1 MGSSKMDQ
9 ICSSSQKRINRDAKT
24 RLQSLVELTGE
35 TPWDKKKPITTNT
48 ALLASNL
55 LRKKQDAD
63 DQAVKVK
70 QLAAE
75 VEQLQAAI
83 AEMSKLKTDKETKLE
98 NTMSQVR
105 TELEKNLQLAIENE
119 ALEKAKNEIEGDIEE
134 NKEAIEELKK
144 WQTEIKKD
152 KETICESLA
161 KMNKDADDQHLV
173 DTEARANQIVMLT
186 TDKIKA
192 QSENESIRIDL
203 NNLKKTHEL
212 YLQETNQ
219 KLTEDSKQIEKL
231 KVEVRRLQAETG
243 SNSSTPT
250 GSNSSTATQSPR
262 TPRNADGQPDQP
274 QLLESVEEDN

>member
-24 RLQSLVELTGE
+24 RLQSLVELTGD

-55 LRKKQDAD
+55 LSKKQAAD
-63 DQAVKVK
+63 EQAEKVK
-70 QLAAE
+70 RLAAE

-105 TELEKNLQLAIENE
+105 TELERNHKLALETE

-161 KMNKDADDQHLV
+161 AMNKETDDQHLV

-219 KLTEDSKQIEKL
+219 KLSDDSKQIEEL
-231 KVEVRRLQAETG
+231 KIEVRRLQAETG
-243 SNSSTPT
+243 SNSSTPV
-250 GSNSSTATQSPR
+250 QSPR
-262 TPRNADGQPDQP
+262 SPRTGPDAGPDAGPNNETQD
-274 QLLESVEEDN
+274 QTQRLESIE

>member
-63 DQAVKVK
+63 EQAVKVK

-134 NKEAIEELKK
+134 NKEAIAELKK

-243 SNSSTPT
+243 SNSSTPI
-250 GSNSSTATQSPR
+250 QSPR
-262 TPRNADGQPDQP
+262 SPRGPSDADSQPNQP
-274 QLLESVEEDN
+274 QRLESVEEDNQL

>member
-24 RLQSLVELTGE
+24 RLQSLVELTGD

-55 LRKKQDAD
+55 LSKKQAAD
-63 DQAVKVK
+63 EQAEKVK
-70 QLAAE
+70 RLAAE

-105 TELEKNLQLAIENE
+105 TELERNHKLALETE

-250 GSNSSTATQSPR
+250 QSPR

-274 QLLESVEEDN
+274 QRLESVEEDNQL

>member
-24 RLQSLVELTGE
+24 RLQSLVELTGD

-55 LRKKQDAD
+55 LSKKQAAD
-63 DQAVKVK
+63 EQAEKVK
-70 QLAAE
+70 RLAAE

-105 TELEKNLQLAIENE
+105 TELERNHKLALETE

-161 KMNKDADDQHLV
+161 AMNKETDDQHLV
-173 DTEARANQIVMLT
+173 DTEARANQI
-186 TDKIKA
+186 
-192 QSENESIRIDL
+192 
-203 NNLKKTHEL
+203 
-212 YLQETNQ
+212 ETNQ
-219 KLTEDSKQIEKL
+219 KLSDDSKQIEEL
-231 KVEVRRLQAETG
+231 KIE
-243 SNSSTPT
+243 
-250 GSNSSTATQSPR
+250 
-262 TPRNADGQPDQP
+262 
-274 QLLESVEEDN
+274 

>member
-24 RLQSLVELTGE
+24 RLQSLVELTGD

-55 LRKKQDAD
+55 LSKKQAAD
-63 DQAVKVK
+63 EQAEKVK
-70 QLAAE
+70 RLAAE
-75 VEQLQAAI
+75 VEQLQAAV

-105 TELEKNLQLAIENE
+105 TELERNHKL
-119 ALEKAKNEIEGDIEE
+119 ALETEKNEIEGDIEE

-161 KMNKDADDQHLV
+161 TMNKETDDQHLG

-219 KLTEDSKQIEKL
+219 KLSDDSKQIEEL
-231 KVEVRRLQAETG
+231 KIEVRRLQAETG
-243 SNSSTPT
+243 SNSSTPV
-250 GSNSSTATQSPR
+250 QSPR
-262 TPRNADGQPDQP
+262 SPRTGPDAGPDAGPNNETQD
-274 QLLESVEEDN
+274 QTQRLESIE

>member
-24 RLQSLVELTGE
+24 RLKSLVELTGE

-55 LRKKQDAD
+55 LRKKKDAD
-63 DQAVKVK
+63 DQAVKVNK
-70 QLAAE
+70 LAAE

-83 AEMSKLKTDKETKLE
+83 SEMSKLRTDKETKLE

-105 TELEKNLQLAIENE
+105 SELEKNLQLAIENE

-243 SNSSTPT
+243 SNSSTPI
-250 GSNSSTATQSPR
+250 QSPR
-262 TPRNADGQPDQP
+262 SPRGPSDADSQSTQR
-274 QLLESVEEDN
+274 LESVEEDSQP

>member
-83 AEMSKLKTDKETKLE
+83 AEMSKLKNDKETKLE

-105 TELEKNLQLAIENE
+105 TELERNLQLAIENE

-186 TDKIKA
+186 TYKIKA

-250 GSNSSTATQSPR
+250 QSPR
-262 TPRNADGQPDQP
+262 TPRGPSDADGQPDQP
-274 QLLESVEEDN
+274 QRLESVEEDNQL

>member
-9 ICSSSQKRINRDAKT
+9 ICSSSQKRINQDAKT

-105 TELEKNLQLAIENE
+105 TELEKNLQLSIENE
-119 ALEKAKNEIEGDIEE
+119 ALEKAKNEIKGD
-134 NKEAIEELKK
+134 IEELKK

-161 KMNKDADDQHLV
+161 KMNKDADDQDLV

-219 KLTEDSKQIEKL
+219 KLTEDSKQIEEL
-231 KVEVRRLQAETG
+231 KIEVRRLQAETG
-243 SNSSTPT
+243 SNSSTPV
-250 GSNSSTATQSPR
+250 QSPR
-262 TPRNADGQPDQP
+262 SPRTGPDAGP
-274 QLLESVEEDN
+274 D

>member
-1 MGSSKMDQ
+1 MF
-9 ICSSSQKRINRDAKT
+9 
-24 RLQSLVELTGE
+24 
-35 TPWDKKKPITTNT
+35 
-48 ALLASNL
+48 
-55 LRKKQDAD
+55 RKKQDAD

-152 KETICESLA
+152 KETICEVF
-161 KMNKDADDQHLV
+161 H
-173 DTEARANQIVMLT
+173 
-186 TDKIKA
+186 KI
-192 QSENESIRIDL
+192 
-203 NNLKKTHEL
+203 
-212 YLQETNQ
+212 
-219 KLTEDSKQIEKL
+219 
-231 KVEVRRLQAETG
+231 
-243 SNSSTPT
+243 
-250 GSNSSTATQSPR
+250 
-262 TPRNADGQPDQP
+262 
-274 QLLESVEEDN
+274 

>member
-24 RLQSLVELTGE
+24 RLQSLVELTGD

-55 LRKKQDAD
+55 LSKKQAAD
-63 DQAVKVK
+63 EQAEKVK
-70 QLAAE
+70 RLAAE

-105 TELEKNLQLAIENE
+105 TELERNHKLALETE
-119 ALEKAKNEIEGDIEE
+119 ALEKAKNEIEGDIKE

-250 GSNSSTATQSPR
+250 QSPR
-262 TPRNADGQPDQP
+262 TPRGPSNADGQPDQS
-274 QLLESVEEDN
+274 QRLESVEEDNQL